1 MEKIKKVKCMKTNR
15 KADGQIDDLC
25 YGKMDVT
32 KIKNIKHVRS
42 IKKADD
48 GLKTILKEAGI
59 HATDEEIDDL
69 YDMFCY
75 VCGAKF
81 FQELIIS
88 PICKCIEQGVFD
100 Y

>member
-1 MEKIKKVKCMKTNR
+1 MKKIKKVKYVK
-15 KADGQIDDLC
+15 
-25 YGKMDVT
+25 
-32 KIKNIKHVRS
+32 S
-42 IKKADD
+42 IKKTDD
-48 GLKTILKEAGI
+48 GLKTILQEAGI
-59 HATDEEIDDL
+59 YATDDQINDL

-75 VCGAKF
+75 VCGAEF

>member
-1 MEKIKKVKCMKTNR
+1 MKKIKKVKYVK
-15 KADGQIDDLC
+15 
-25 YGKMDVT
+25 
-32 KIKNIKHVRS
+32 S

-48 GLKTILKEAGI
+48 GLKTILQEAGI
-59 HATDEEIDDL
+59 YVTDDQINDL

-75 VCGAKF
+75 VCGAEF

>member
-1 MEKIKKVKCMKTNR
+1 MIDMKKIKKVKYVK
-15 KADGQIDDLC
+15 
-25 YGKMDVT
+25 
-32 KIKNIKHVRS
+32 S

-48 GLKTILKEAGI
+48 GLKTILHEAGI
-59 HATDEEIDDL
+59 HPGDDEINDL

-75 VCGAKF
+75 VCGAEF

-88 PICKCIEQGVFD
+88 PICKCIEEGVFD